1 MYFRNRQLE
10 EALLSLIQKSNGNV
24 IDLSLQHALA
34 MQPYYEKI
42 ERDKLKKEITNEV
55 LKNISFEIEN
65 TVRKTLDELFKDFNN

>member
-1 MYFRNRQLE
+1 MYYRNRQLE

-24 IDLSLQHALA
+24 IDLSLQHAFA

-55 LKNISFEIEN
+55 LKNISLEIEN
-65 TVRKTLDELFKDFNN
+65 TVRKTLDELFKDFN

>member
-55 LKNISFEIEN
+55 LKNISLEIEN
-65 TVRKTLDELFKDFNN
+65 TVRKTLDELFKDFN

>member
-24 IDLSLQHALA
+24 IDLSLSHALA